1 LRPGDEGVVKRRE
14 VKHLLVRSILAL
26 AAGGLIGCTT
36 YIEPVECGSHEHE
49 CGGREE
55 DVVFC
60 ESRALTVAGADCR
73 SAGVAASRTFC
84 VVSFGRC
91 VSTSYAL
98 GGGDCRIL
106 DHELVRQ
113 AAFCPPGTPTFGPY

>member
-1 LRPGDEGVVKRRE
+1 MRRGTVKYRRA
-14 VKHLLVRSILAL
+14 LSILAL
-26 AAGGLIGCTT
+26 VAGALPGCTT

-60 ESRALTVAGADCR
+60 ESRALSVEGADCR
-73 SAGVAASRTFC
+73 SAGLVASRTFC

-98 GGGDCRIL
+98 GGGDCRIVG
-106 DHELVRQ
+106 HELVREG
-113 AAFCPPGTPTFGPY
+113 AFCPPGTPTFGPY